1 MGIICSFFNMNFHEL
16 TTNDHIIEYA
26 KRPHAQPSGYACGR
40 IRFLSYRGYYI
51 VSDIQNI
58 GLGKCLPNEIQ
69 RVMII

>member
-26 KRPHAQPSGYACGR
+26 NRPHTELQRSVCGR
-40 IRFLSYRGYYI
+40 FLCFPLIEVI
-51 VSDIQNI
+51 VSNIQII
-58 GLGKCLPNEIQ
+58 GLSKFLPNEIQ